1 VNFPTSV
8 RAGFSNYANFKGRAS
23 RSEFWWFFLFAQL
36 IQMFAQEVSSSTA
49 SITSLALL
57 LPSLSIHARRLHDTG
72 RSSKWLIWLGAS
84 ILGMVLA
91 LLGLLMQTA
100 QTIETLD
107 SAQLFDNGSQ
117 FWVFTMFVFL
127 ISSLIS
133 VIVNF
138 VFLVSPSD
146 EGMNNYGPPPP
157 PTL

>member
-1 VNFPTSV
+1 
-8 RAGFSNYANFKGRAS
+8 
-23 RSEFWWFFLFAQL
+23 
-36 IQMFAQEVSSSTA
+36 MFAQEVSSSIA